1 MWNIGL
7 LILRYPISIYYSHK
21 LVHSDAAG
29 QRRCLGHCRRV
40 KKPPGSSSHC
50 IYSQMVHSSQ
60 HDAGEVHPGRA
71 QLAIAHG
78 GAFSRRTHPLIPPAP
93 DLLHF
98 PTSERVNANFLL
110 TGVSRRRHSPC
121 CEGHLGNFHTRGN
134 LWRLDISPAVHVCL
148 TTFLMKNIVFYLD
161 KFMELFFPSK
171 PLTERLMKV

>member
-1 MWNIGL
+1 M
-7 LILRYPISIYYSHK
+7 
-21 LVHSDAAG
+21 
-29 QRRCLGHCRRV
+29 LGHCRRV

-50 IYSQMVHSSQ
+50 IYSQLVHSSQ
-60 HDAGEVHPGRA
+60 QKLVRSTQVEPN
-71 QLAIAHG
+71 LPFAHG
-78 GAFSRRTHPLIPPAP
+78 GAFSRRTDLLPPPAP

-98 PTSERVNANFLL
+98 PTSERVNANFLF

-134 LWRLDISPAVHVCL
+134 LWRLDISSAVHVCL